1 MPIPDLITVSE
12 AAEKLRTTPRVVR
25 ERISR
30 GEILPVA
37 KIGKSLLIYPEAL
50 EGYIESKTIHSTEDR
65 TQTAKSYYGYGRRRK
80 PKGPP
85 PKL

>member
-1 MPIPDLITVSE
+1 MPIPELITVIE

-65 TQTAKSYYGYGRRRK
+65 TQTPKPYYGRRRK